1 MNCVARTRS
10 FLRSPVTQRK
20 HRLPFNSALLKHNK
34 HATALISTVIVNHEI
49 SPKNEEKKKIKSAA
63 MLTFQE
69 LLLFSD
75 KVFKKKN
82 PTYMTREV
90 ETKWAK

>member
-1 MNCVARTRS
+1 M
-10 FLRSPVTQRK
+10 
-20 HRLPFNSALLKHNK
+20 RLAQKMK
-34 HATALISTVIVNHEI
+34 
-49 SPKNEEKKKIKSAA
+49 KKKIKSAA

-90 ETKWAK
+90 ANKLILKKLLFNVTDR

>member
-1 MNCVARTRS
+1 M
-10 FLRSPVTQRK
+10 
-20 HRLPFNSALLKHNK
+20 
-34 HATALISTVIVNHEI
+34 
-49 SPKNEEKKKIKSAA
+49 EKKKIKSAA

-75 KVFKKKN
+75 KVFKKN

>member
-1 MNCVARTRS
+1 M
-10 FLRSPVTQRK
+10 
-20 HRLPFNSALLKHNK
+20 RLAQKMK
-34 HATALISTVIVNHEI
+34 
-49 SPKNEEKKKIKSAA
+49 KKKIKSAA